1 MIPARE
7 RMMLPHT
14 SHQRSEDLPMKYLI
28 WDFDG
33 TLGYRAGMWTGT
45 LLEVLHR
52 DMPGH
57 GYTEEEIRPHL
68 QAGFPWHAP
77 ELSHADIESAGEWW
91 DALDQLFERAFG
103 AVGVEPQQAGILAQ
117 RVRDL
122 YPLPEYWQLF
132 DDAIPALRELSARG
146 WTHII
151 LSNHVPELGSI
162 LHALGIDEYFAHVF
176 NSADTGYEK
185 PHPQAFA
192 NVMEIIGKDG
202 EVWMIGDSLESDIRG
217 AARAGIPAIL
227 VRSRHDDAGYCCAD
241 LLELPD
247 VIDRATARA

>member
-1 MIPARE
+1 
-7 RMMLPHT
+7 
-14 SHQRSEDLPMKYLI
+14 MKYLI

-57 GYTEEEIRPHL
+57 GYTAEEIHPHL
-68 QAGFPWHAP
+68 QDGFPWHAP
-77 ELSHADIESAGEWW
+77 DLSHPEIESAGEWW
-91 DALDQLFERAFG
+91 DAMDQVFERAFG
-103 AVGVEPQQAGILAQ
+103 AMGVEPDRAGLLAQ

-132 DDAIPALRELSARG
+132 DDTIPALRALSSRG
-146 WTHII
+146 WEHVI

-162 LHALGIDEYFAHVF
+162 LHALGIDEFFTHVF

-192 NVMEIIGKDG
+192 NVVDTIGPDHTL
-202 EVWMIGDSLESDIRG
+202 WMIGDNIDTDIRG
-217 AARAGIPAIL
+217 ASRSGIPGIL
-227 VRSRHDDAGYCCAD
+227 VRTRHPDAPHSCAD
-241 LLELPD
+241 LMELPAIVD
-247 VIDRATARA
+247 AIPSCGTSS